1 MKAPMILDCT
11 LRDGSY
17 VNNFQFT
24 QKDTESISGD
34 LDKAGFPYIEVGH
47 GIGLGA
53 TEKGPHKAACSD
65 IQYMR
70 AARKSVKKNKWG
82 MFCIPGIATLD
93 HVRLA
98 ADEGMDFIRIGTDV
112 TEVSQSQPFIE
123 LALKN
128 NIEVFSNFMKSYVLE
143 PEEFGSLV
151 IQARSYGSQMVYL
164 VDSAGGML
172 PNEVKNFI
180 EAAKDMAP
188 DVPLGFHGHNNL
200 GLGVANSLICS
211 ELGVDMVDT
220 SLQGYG
226 RSAGNTGTEQLIS
239 TLIRAGFDTEI
250 SSLEVMQ
257 LGEIHIRPLI
267 DSKGISS
274 LDIAAGEALFHS
286 SYMSKVVNIAV
297 QKKVDP
303 RALIIELCKIN
314 KIEAPI
320 ELVKEIAKKLQST
333 NPAPINIPF
342 KKYYGEE
349 QS

>member
-17 VNNFQFT
+17 VNNFQFS
-24 QKDTESISGD
+24 KDETSEISRD
-34 LDKAGFPYIEVGH
+34 LDKAGFQYIEVGH

-53 TEKGPHKAACSD
+53 TERGQYVAACSD
-65 IQYMR
+65 EEYMK
-70 AARKSVKKNKWG
+70 AASESVKNNKWG
-82 MFCIPGIATLD
+82 MFCIPGIASLD
-93 HVRLA
+93 HIKIA
-98 ADEGMDFIRIGTDV
+98 ADHGMNFIRIGTDV
-112 TEVSQSQPFIE
+112 TEVDQSEEFIN

-143 PEEFGSLV
+143 PREFANLV
-151 IQARSYGSQMVYL
+151 SKAKDFGAQMVYL

-172 PNEVKNFI
+172 PNEVKSFI
-180 EAAKDMAP
+180 TAAQDLNP

-200 GLGVANSLICS
+200 GLGVANALICA
-211 ELGVDMVDT
+211 ELGVEMIDT

-226 RSAGNTGTEQLIS
+226 RSAGNTGTEQFIS
-239 TLIRAGFDTEI
+239 ALIRAGFETNI

-267 DSKGISS
+267 DSYGISS

-286 SYMSKVVNIAV
+286 SYMSRVLEVALDN
-297 QKKVDP
+297 KVDP
-303 RALIIELCKIN
+303 RALIIDLCKIN

-320 ELVKEIAKKLQST
+320 DLIKDVAKKLKST
-333 NPAPINIPF
+333 NPAPLNIPF

-349 QS
+349 QG